1 MVNVGVQC
9 QWEKVKL
16 GKGPSHRIWGTKS
29 CNKYFFLANINKT
42 KSPVL
47 VHGKKHARHQTSEA
61 AFLKQNFIHLTSD
74 HLLDYF
80 RIMIYDY
87 DVGNMYFFQHYLSVC
102 HWQQISFGKC
112 SRNKKKDEYKPST
125 WGKWPSRELRSTKA
139 LLCKI
144 NLVSASTFLCFIL
157 QVFALMETSWL
168 DFGNLLPILS
178 TGSSKNDL

>member
-1 MVNVGVQC
+1 MLVFNVSEKRSS
-9 QWEKVKL
+9 WEKAHPIASSSKEL
-16 GKGPSHRIWGTKS
+16 NLATNI
-29 CNKYFFLANINKT
+29 FLANINKT

-102 HWQQISFGKC
+102 H
-112 SRNKKKDEYKPST
+112 
-125 WGKWPSRELRSTKA
+125 
-139 LLCKI
+139 
-144 NLVSASTFLCFIL
+144 
-157 QVFALMETSWL
+157 
-168 DFGNLLPILS
+168 
-178 TGSSKNDL
+178 